1 VEIGSNYNRWSVRE
15 QRLGLHDQGE
25 RFVKLS
31 DALTA
36 YLGAAAST
44 VDSYA
49 HQELHRFGRVV
60 GLEKSVE
67 ALAPPEIAKYA
78 EGVVAAGG
86 DVHGRLTPL
95 KEFLNYLKKQGASS
109 HSLAPHVKIPRATQ
123 RAIAANRVALDAI
136 PMTKEGIKLLQDEQD
151 TLKSQRAEIV
161 ESIRLAA
168 EDKDF
173 RENAPLDAARE
184 NQGKAEARIRELEHT
199 LRHAVIIDNRQGK
212 GARVGN
218 TVVLK
223 DLTNGKNATYKLT
236 DTAEADPMS
245 GKISIVSPVGG
256 AVVGCS
262 QGDEFAVQTP
272 KGERRYL
279 VSSIKN

>member
-1 VEIGSNYNRWSVRE
+1 MNSVW
-15 QRLGLHDQGE
+15 GLHDHGE
-25 RFVKLS
+25 GFVKLS

-36 YLGAAAST
+36 YLSAAAST

-60 GLEKSVE
+60 GLEKAVE
-67 ALAPPEIAKYA
+67 TLAPPEIANYA
-78 EGVVAAGG
+78 ERVVTAGG

-95 KEFLNYLKKQGASS
+95 KEFLNYLKKQGISS

-123 RAIAANRVALDAI
+123 RAIAAGKIALDSI
-136 PMTKEGIKLLQDEQD
+136 PMTKEGIKLLQDE
-151 TLKSQRAEIV
+151 TEVLKSQRPDIV

-199 LRHAVIIDNRQGK
+199 LNHAVIIDNKQGK

-218 TVVLK
+218 TVALK
-223 DLTNGKNATYKLT
+223 DLTSGKIVNYKLT
-236 DTAEADPMS
+236 DSAEADPLS

-256 AVVGCS
+256 AVIGCLK
-262 QGDEFAVQTP
+262 GDEFAVQTP
-272 KGERRYL
+272 KGERWYL

>member
-1 VEIGSNYNRWSVRE
+1 M
-15 QRLGLHDQGE
+15 
-25 RFVKLS
+25 KLA
-31 DALTA
+31 DALTT

-49 HQELHRFGRVV
+49 HQELHRFGRSI

-67 ALAPPEIAKYA
+67 NLAPPEIAAYA
-78 EGVVAAGG
+78 ESVVKAGG
-86 DVHGRLTPL
+86 DVHGRLAPV
-95 KEFLNYLKKQGASS
+95 KDFLNHLKKHNLSS

-123 RAIAANRVALDAI
+123 RAMAASREALDAI
-136 PMTKEGIKLLQDEQD
+136 PMTKEGIKLLKDEQD
-151 TLKSQRAEIV
+151 TLKSNRGGIIET
-161 ESIRLAA
+161 IRLAA
-168 EDKDF
+168 ADKDF

-184 NQGKAEARIRELEHT
+184 DQGKAEARIRELDHT
-199 LRHAVIIDNRQGK
+199 LRHAVIIDTRHGK

-223 DLTNGKNATYKLT
+223 DLTSGKNVTYKLT
-236 DTAEADPMS
+236 DSAEADPLS

-256 AVVGCS
+256 AIVGCS

-272 KGERRYL
+272 KGERRYQL
-279 VSSIKN
+279 ASIKN

>member
-1 VEIGSNYNRWSVRE
+1 M
-15 QRLGLHDQGE
+15 
-25 RFVKLS
+25 KLA

-36 YLGAAAST
+36 YLGAASST

-49 HQELHRFGRVV
+49 HQELHRFGRSL
-60 GLEKSVE
+60 GLEKPVE
-67 ALAPPEIAKYA
+67 TLAPPEVANYA
-78 EGVVAAGG
+78 EGVVTAGG
-86 DVHGRLTPL
+86 DVHGRLAPL
-95 KEFLNYLKKQGASS
+95 KEFLNYLKKQGISN

-123 RAIAANRVALDAI
+123 RAMAASRQTDESI
-136 PMTKEGIKLLQDEQD
+136 PLTIEGIQLLRNEQEM
-151 TLKSQRAEIV
+151 LKSQRGDII

-184 NQGKAEARIRELEHT
+184 DQGKAEARIRELEDT
-199 LRHAVIIDNRQGK
+199 LRHAVIIDAKSGK

-223 DLTNGKNATYKLT
+223 DLTSGKNVTYKLT
-236 DTAEADPMS
+236 DTAEADPLS
-245 GKISIVSPVGG
+245 GKISIVSPVGRG
-256 AVVGCS
+256 VVGCS

-272 KGERRYL
+272 KGERRYQL
-279 VSSIKN
+279 ASIKK